1 MKIEEQV
8 VSIELAKEMKK
19 LGAPQDS
26 YFTWCEYGEYE
37 SEYLAPLSAAEI
49 SYKDNYFIVVRV
61 CAAFTVAEIGEMLP
75 RGHWESGAVALDTL
89 FFCSWE
95 EDWERPNEETSIV
108 KYGKTEAD
116 ARAEMWLYLK
126 KEKRV

>member
-1 MKIEEQV
+1 MKKKEQV
-8 VSIELAKEMKK
+8 VNLKLAQEMKNV
-19 LGAPQDS
+19 GAPQNS
-26 YFTWCEYGEYE
+26 YFYYVYFVLNDSFSILAKNDFYE
-37 SEYLAPLSAAEI
+37 PVVKYAA
-49 SYKDNYFIVVRV
+49 Y
-61 CAAFTVAEIGEMLP
+61 TVAELGEMLP